1 MVKKPDKK
9 IRRIDFANMVV
20 AWLGR
25 AQTKQ
30 MLSGWLLTRLL
41 LWLSKH
47 GRLPDG
53 ALSRSSA
60 FELKAES
67 LRPISDYAIRA
78 FYDFAKNPEFYQR
91 VKMVWRNMLIP
102 SCKVLWL

>member
-1 MVKKPDKK
+1 MAGKSPDQ
-9 IRRIDFANMVV
+9 ANVI
-20 AWLGR
+20 WLSVNQ
-25 AQTKQ
+25 AA
-30 MLSGWLLTRLL
+30 

-60 FELKAES
+60 FDFKAES

-78 FYDFAKNPEFYQR
+78 FYDFAKNPEFFT
-91 VKMVWRNMLIP
+91 NE
-102 SCKVLWL
+102 